1 MKKITAL
8 GKWLPLVI
16 PSLNCHP
23 EHSRS
28 DEQNRASSRDIPGS
42 PGMWRDLALIS
53 SDVVERSKSHRI
65 RTVSSLAAAL
75 LLIALTGCT
84 VGPNY
89 KRPKVDTPSTYRG
102 LTPEEVAQTDAKSFA
117 DEKWWDVFQD
127 EQLKELIKAAL
138 EQNYDVRIAA
148 TRILEAQAR
157 LGITRADQ
165 FPTITAGAGT
175 VSTRSAQQKFLPAV
189 ETDAHHVSLGLDW
202 DLDFWGRFRRATEAA
217 RANLVA
223 SEWARREV
231 ITELIANL
239 AGAYF
244 RLRALDLQ
252 LEISQRTLATRKD
265 SLRLTTL
272 LANGGATS
280 LLDVRQAEQLVF
292 TAASE
297 VPSLEQQIEQQE
309 NFISI
314 LLGRNPGP
322 VPRGRKLTEQDHPPT
337 VPVGLPSSLLERRAD
352 VRQIEE
358 QLVAANAQIGVAR
371 AAYFPDI
378 SLTGTAGY
386 QSSALTNL
394 FSGPAGLWNFGAS
407 LTQPIFTA
415 GKLRSNVRLAEAQK
429 QEAVLIYQETI
440 QGAFRDVSDA
450 LIAYRK
456 TQEFRVQQQSLV
468 ESAKDATRLS
478 NMRYQGGAASY
489 LEVLTNDTNYFSAEL
504 ALVQAQ
510 LDELLAFVQ
519 LYRSLGGGWEQ

>member
-1 MKKITAL
+1 MKKLVVAM
-8 GKWLPLVI
+8 PL
-16 PSLNCHP
+16 
-23 EHSRS
+23 
-28 DEQNRASSRDIPGS
+28 A
-42 PGMWRDLALIS
+42 
-53 SDVVERSKSHRI
+53 
-65 RTVSSLAAAL
+65 
-75 LLIALTGCT
+75 IAVLTGCT

-89 KRPKVDTPSTYRG
+89 KRPKIETPPTYRG
-102 LTPEEVAQTDAKSFA
+102 LTPEEAARADATSLA
-117 DEKWWDVFQD
+117 EEKWWEVFHD
-127 EQLKELIKAAL
+127 EQLQALIKTAL
-138 EQNYDVRIAA
+138 QQNYDVRIAA

-165 FPTITAGAGT
+165 FPTVTAGASST
-175 VSTRSAQQKFLPAV
+175 NTRSAQETFLPAI
-189 ETDAHHVSLGLDW
+189 ETNTHHVDLSLNW
-202 DLDFWGRFRRATEAA
+202 DLDFWGKFRRATEAA

-231 ITELIANL
+231 ITELIANV

-252 LEISQRTLATRKD
+252 LEISRETLSSRQD
-265 SLRLTTL
+265 SLRLTQL

-314 LLGRNPGP
+314 LLGNNPGP
-322 VPRGRKLTEQDHPPT
+322 IPRGQTLTEQDHPPS
-337 VPVGLPSSLLERRAD
+337 VPAGLPSSLLERRAD
-352 VRQIEE
+352 VRQVEAE
-358 QLVAANAQIGVAR
+358 LVAANAQIGVAR

-378 SLTGTAGY
+378 ALTATAGY
-386 QSSALTNL
+386 QSSALTSL
-394 FSGPAGLWNFGAS
+394 FTGPAGLWSFGAG
-407 LTQPIFTA
+407 LAQPIFT
-415 GKLRSNVRLAEAQK
+415 GGRLRSNVRLSEAQE
-429 QEAVLIYQETI
+429 QEAVLFYRQTV

-478 NMRYQGGAASY
+478 QMRYKGGATSY
-489 LEVLTNDTNYFSAEL
+489 LEVLTNDTNYFAAQL
-504 ALVQAQ
+504 NLVQAQ